1 MPLCDIVT
9 VSNFTTTEPVMKK
22 TKMLILVLFSSVSLI
37 MAACSDDK
45 KEQTNK
51 NKGDHVWKQQTDT
64 LKSAKEMAEK
74 MQKNLEQ
81 QQQELDQSN

>member
-1 MPLCDIVT
+1 MRYRYYL
-9 VSNFTTTEPVMKK
+9 NFTATEPVMKK
-22 TKMLILVLFSSVSLI
+22 IKILMLVLFSSVSLI

-74 MQKNLEQ
+74 MQKSMDQMQ
-81 QQQELDQSN
+81 QNIDENN

>member
-1 MPLCDIVT
+1 MRYRYYL
-9 VSNFTTTEPVMKK
+9 NFTATEHVMKK

-64 LKSAKEMAEK
+64 IKTTNEMTKK
-74 MQKNLEQ
+74 MQESLDQ
-81 QQQELDQSN
+81 QQKSLDQNN

>member
-1 MPLCDIVT
+1 MRYRYYL
-9 VSNFTTTEPVMKK
+9 NFTATEHVMKK

-64 LKSAKEMAEK
+64 IKTTNEMTKK
-74 MQKNLEQ
+74 MQESLDQ
-81 QQQELDQSN
+81 QQKSLLQNN